1 MKKVFIILIFYL
13 FNVSAKAQQA
23 TPLYQDYGKID
34 TADLEM
40 KDCDFEKGASA
51 EILFDKAVVE
61 NGMMQ
66 RHVRVKILNS
76 AGLGRA
82 SIRIRYLSYL
92 GITDIFSLKGE
103 TINLVNN
110 KIEIT
115 PIDSKS
121 IYREKIDKYFS
132 FFAFA
137 LPNVKVGSVIEYKFS
152 TIPLSLTWYFQSD
165 IPTRYSEIKMSFS
178 GRDKFSYI
186 PHIDQPFVKNVGSD
200 PSDIYQDKA
209 LANIHSLPDEVYMG
223 EQKDNLE
230 RMQYLGTERWAS
242 SWRSIGQL
250 LVRLPDFGREFNVS
264 LTGENEI
271 IKQAKSLKFND
282 EKISYIFN
290 QVKNSMHWNEI
301 TNFYVIDGTSVAWDK
316 KTGNSTEINLIL
328 YHLLKK
334 SGIDAYP
341 MLISSKN
348 NGRINPFNPN
358 PYSFDNTVVYIPIDT
373 TNIDSQKYYVLD
385 ATDKFN
391 LFNVV
396 PKDELNTYGLCID
409 EDNYNSRPI
418 FLENNEPAKKTIFLK
433 ADIKPDGK
441 MEGTVEISS
450 FSYNRINN
458 IDLYKKDGEKKFEEY
473 LSDND
478 NNLKISSLKVENID
492 TDTLP
497 FVQKANF
504 TLDLSGSDDNYI
516 YFNPNLFSSLN
527 KNPFLDETRYNDI
540 EFGYRD
546 KVVINDIFTI
556 PIGYKL
562 DAKPANVSMVSQDA
576 SLTLRR
582 VINEQDGVITVS
594 YIINRKKATYFKE
607 DYADFHEFYKKMYE
621 MLNEQIV
628 LKKS

>member
-1 MKKVFIILIFYL
+1 MKKVFIILVLYL
-13 FNVSAKAQQA
+13 LNVSAKAQRA
-23 TPLYQDYGKID
+23 APLYQDYGKID

-40 KDCDFEKGASA
+40 KDCDFEKGANA

-92 GITDIFSLKGE
+92 GITDILSLKGE

-121 IYREKIDKYFS
+121 IYRQKIDKYFS

-165 IPTRYSEIKMSFS
+165 IPTRFSEIEVTFS
-178 GRDKFSYI
+178 GRNKFSYI
-186 PHIDQPFVKNVGSD
+186 PHISQPFVKNVGND

-209 LANIHSLPDEVYMG
+209 LASIHSLPDEVYMG
-223 EQKDNLE
+223 DPQDNLE

-242 SWRSIGQL
+242 SWRSIGEL
-250 LVRLPDFGREFNVS
+250 LVRMPEFGREFNTS
-264 LTGENEI
+264 LAGENEI
-271 IKQAKSLKFND
+271 IKQAKGLKFND

-290 QVKNSMHWNEI
+290 QVKNNMRWNEI
-301 TNFYVIDGTSVAWDK
+301 TNFYVTDGTSSAWDK
-316 KTGNSTEINLIL
+316 KTGNSAEINLIL

-341 MLISSKN
+341 MVISSKD
-348 NGRINPFNPN
+348 NGKINPFNPN
-358 PYSFDNTVVYIPIDT
+358 PYSFNNTVVYIPVDT
-373 TNIDSQKYYVLD
+373 TNIDSPKYYVLD
-385 ATDKFN
+385 AANKFN

-396 PKDELNTYGLCID
+396 PKDELNKYGLCIY
-409 EDNYNSRPI
+409 EDSYNSKPV
-418 FLENNEPAKKTIFLK
+418 FLENNEPAKKSVFLK
-433 ADIKPDGK
+433 ADIKPEGK
-441 MEGTVEISS
+441 MQGTVQISS
-450 FSYNRINN
+450 FSYNRIND
-458 IDLYKKDGEKKFEEY
+458 IDLYKTGGEKKFEEY
-473 LSDND
+473 LSEAD
-478 NNLKISSLKVENID
+478 NNLKISSLKVENMD

-497 FVQKANF
+497 LVQKADF
-504 TLDLSGSDDNYI
+504 TLDLGGSDDNYI
-516 YFNPNLFSSLN
+516 YFNPNLFSSLS
-527 KNPFLDETRYNDI
+527 KNPFLSETRYNDI
-540 EFGYRD
+540 DFGYRD
-546 KVVINDIFTI
+546 KLVINGIFTI
-556 PIGYKL
+556 PAGYKI
-562 DAKPANVSMVSQDA
+562 DTKPANVSIVSPDA
-576 SLTLRR
+576 SLTFRR

-594 YIINRKKATYFKE
+594 YIINRKKTTYFKE

-628 LKKS
+628 LKKL